1 MNKSILVWNITQDVK
16 LVQTEDGSKIATTS
30 IATNEYY
37 KDKESWEKK
46 QTTEFHNI
54 VAFGKTAELLENYVK
69 KWAKLLVEW
78 KSKTRSW
85 DAEDG
90 SKKYMTQVHVEK
102 IEFLSS
108 AKKDDGITDADVD
121 DVF

>member
-16 LVQTEDGSKIATTS
+16 VITTEDGKKLATTS

-37 KDKESWEKK
+37 KDKDWEKK
-46 QTTEFHNI
+46 QITDYHNI
-54 VAFGKTAELLENYVK
+54 IAFGKTADLLENHVK
-69 KWAKLLVEW
+69 KWAKVLIEW

-85 DAEDG
+85 EVDDG
-90 SKKYMTQVHVEK
+90 SKRYMTQVHIERL
-102 IEFLSS
+102 EFLSS
-108 AKKDDGITDADVD
+108 AKKDEITQDDAN